1 MQSKFYYRDCLR
13 SVESNALKNHLP
25 LLKALIK
32 FVGPVVGV
40 LMLLA
45 GVPAFEV
52 VRVVAILLVQMAAG
66 VMIWG
71 VIDPRSSKS
80 MPLMIGAGSTL
91 GFCAS
96 TLAHQL
102 LRTTP
107 FSGIAWLLP
116 LFGVLVFA
124 FFKREQSDL
133 NTTSEMQFDLKTF
146 SPILVMFTTIG
157 LGDQWW
163 WIYPIVFLSGSL
175 VIANFLHKNIFK
187 VVLILSPFALL
198 FSVLLR
204 KMNYLWWI
212 MTNDIPYLESLAYS
226 VNRWGPR
233 KNISAVGSE
242 LSYHWFALAWS
253 GMTTQLSGAQS
264 WTVLTIMVP
273 IVICMTIGLLVW
285 SILYEATKSSILATI
300 GAVSVLLL
308 RDVVSVTSPT
318 QMFSFTIIFVLVLMM
333 KRWLETHTI
342 TLQAGITA
350 AVLLFCLFGS
360 KVSTGA
366 TFMAGAG
373 LTILLNTQTSKLTR
387 IKILTA
393 SVITSA
399 ASYTYFFGNKPRGA
413 QHSLQIRFPNIGGLL
428 IADRP
433 LGGGVFH
440 IPLEM
445 FTFSLIALPMLSP
458 IFLLITFRNDL
469 DNKAFDYFLSLTII
483 SGLIFSRFLDG
494 SGTEAY
500 FISTTIP
507 LSLIFII
514 LLHMKVRA
522 SLRLPNHWR
531 GPTALL
537 GCGLILGYLRNMVS
551 AIIKSHQNYSVVW
564 RSAPYVFVF
573 IIILLISIIVSSV
586 VAKQGQ
592 KKRLAIWS
600 ICLLLSSSLIG
611 VQLSQRVN
619 FTKNAFLFSS
629 KSEPQFLKW
638 NHLAGSP
645 DQLSAINWIRT
656 NTPKDDI
663 IATNRRCLQLE
674 FCGGP
679 RWLLLS
685 ALSHRQI
692 FLEGNLTGLPTETPW
707 VDERKILSE
716 EFVVTPNRQMAD
728 RLYTLGVR
736 WHYVELS
743 FLETPTG
750 WESLKLAQNRNWE
763 PWAKIVYRNETVL
776 VLQLMPP
783 AN

>member
-1 MQSKFYYRDCLR
+1 M
-13 SVESNALKNHLP
+13 KNHLP